1 MLQAI
6 AGCDRNEISSAE
18 VPTSDYVAAL
28 QETPGA
34 LRVGIPR
41 SFFFDD
47 LDQEIPAAID
57 EALAVITKLSAGV
70 REITF
75 PVATDRTVQTAESY
89 AYHAKSVAQAPEL
102 YQPET
107 LRRIRAGA
115 NVSAA
120 DYIHRR
126 RELDEAR
133 RAITSVFDS
142 VDLLVTPTIPT
153 PPPII
158 ADLKEN
164 PDLLRPCEILMLRN
178 TRPVNA
184 WGVPAISIPCGF
196 TAKGLPIG
204 LQIIGPHWRED
215 LVLQLAY
222 AYEQATG
229 WHTRHP
235 AFIGAP
241 KQN

>member
-1 MLQAI
+1 MPRSCYRQSPVAI
-6 AGCDRNEISSAE
+6 ATKSAVRKCQPETTLRRSKKHQGLCGWAYLAHFSLTTWTRN
-18 VPTSDYVAAL
+18 
-28 QETPGA
+28 
-34 LRVGIPR
+34 
-41 SFFFDD
+41 
-47 LDQEIPAAID
+47 ID

-178 TRPVNA
+178 TRPVNV
-184 WGVPAISIPCGF
+184 WGVPAIS
-196 TAKGLPIG
+196 
-204 LQIIGPHWRED
+204 
-215 LVLQLAY
+215 
-222 AYEQATG
+222 
-229 WHTRHP
+229 
-235 AFIGAP
+235 
-241 KQN
+241 